1 MGVIAGGD
9 LGFQPIVNLFFEP
22 ANGGCTQRDFLRE
35 LAFLDKSVEM
45 LASVINSL
53 PVAEIADERAGKT
66 AQAGFWDVAAR
77 KFHHGEPPAGT
88 VRCLVRGEFELRLST
103 YGQPVKFQAGLNDV
117 AAELLEHAYV
127 QLNIKSGNLTVQREA
142 DQ

>member
-1 MGVIAGGD
+1 MIA
-9 LGFQPIVNLFFEP
+9 LSFEP
-22 ANGGCTQRDFLRE
+22 ANSSCTERDFLRE

-77 KFHHGEPPAGT
+77 KFHHGEPPADHAISAST
-88 VRCLVRGEFELRLST
+88 FEIVPPYERQS
-103 YGQPVKFQAGLNDV
+103 
-117 AAELLEHAYV
+117 
-127 QLNIKSGNLTVQREA
+127 
-142 DQ
+142 